1 MAKTVIG
8 ASVEIDVKNST
19 QSIQD
24 LENEIKQLE
33 ESLNSL
39 DKESQ
44 EYADTVQKIN
54 DSQKKLQKQTDDFGK
69 SLDKAADSGKKTGG
83 SFSKLGGFIKGLGIV
98 AGVTAAFGALKEA
111 FGRNQKTADM
121 LSAVM
126 TTITTI
132 FNKLIEI
139 IVEVVKKVSEK
150 TKGFEG
156 LTNVLK
162 GLAGLIGG
170 ALKLAFSSIALII
183 QEAQLAWEQSFFGD
197 KDPETIKK
205 LTESIEGSK
214 KAIKEAADQSLES
227 GKKIVTNLGKAVVEV
242 GQVVVGVV
250 DEAQKIDGQY
260 IKNVYNQSKALVQLQ
275 NNAKIAASKLAGVRA
290 ETEREAELLRQNR
303 DDQNKSLEER
313 IDANNKLSEVLEK
326 QRKVSLAL
334 ADQKIAAAQVEL
346 SQNKANI
353 ELQTAL
359 IDAINEK
366 KDIEAQITGLFSEQ
380 KQNAVALD
388 LELKQ
393 RNKSQIEGANQVLL
407 NSKKASAEL
416 LQDELLKNET
426 LQKIRDEERALEL
439 QRLQDI
445 INNTKEGTQ
454 ARIDAEI
461 AYNQKK
467 QELDAADKIAE
478 AERLK
483 ITRER
488 NLAETTARSEN
499 ILAEIELRKK
509 ANEQARIDSFTR
521 MQNAFAMLKQETA
534 ELLNQLKIR
543 RDAEI
548 EDAEK
553 RGLSTVEIKKKYAI
567 QEDAINQQIAQSEK
581 DLAQAKISAVLEAAD
596 AMSASFGNL
605 KALFGEQTKAGKV
618 AAIAQATIDTFTSAV
633 KAYQA
638 TVGIPFVGPVLAP
651 INAGIAIAAGFKNIK
666 EIAKVKVPGD
676 AGGSVPTPTIAAG
689 GSAPMPPRISPT
701 VQGQA
706 LNAQAINALG
716 NNAMRAY
723 VMNSD
728 IQNNQQRNAY
738 LERNARIG

>member
-19 QSIQD
+19 KSIQE

-83 SFSKLGGFIKGLGIV
+83 SFVKLGGFIKGLGIV
-98 AGVTAAFGALKEA
+98 AGVTAAFGALREA
-111 FGRNQKTADM
+111 FGRNQKTADT

-126 TTITTI
+126 TTISTV

-313 IDANNKLSEVLEK
+313 IEANNKLSEVLEK

-445 INNTKEGTQ
+445 INNTKIGTQ

-509 ANEQARIDSFTR
+509 ANEQARIDSFTK

-728 IQNNQQRNAY
+728 IQNNEQRNAY

>member
-19 QSIQD
+19 KSIQE

-69 SLDKAADSGKKTGG
+69 SLDKASDSGKKTGG
-83 SFSKLGGFIKGLGIV
+83 SFVKLGGFIKGLGIV
-98 AGVTAAFGALKEA
+98 AGVTAAFGALREA
-111 FGRNQKTADM
+111 FGRNQKTADT

-126 TTITTI
+126 TTISTV

-509 ANEQARIDSFTR
+509 ANEQARIDSFTK